1 MAAGSLLAAGRPQ
14 EIRAQVQSPY
24 LPNPTLEDAFIQ
36 LLEQSEQ
43 TPS

>member
-14 EIRAQVQSPY
+14 EIRAQARSPDR
-24 LPNPTLEDAFIQ
+24 PNPTMEDAFIQ
-36 LLEQSEQ
+36 LLQQSEQ